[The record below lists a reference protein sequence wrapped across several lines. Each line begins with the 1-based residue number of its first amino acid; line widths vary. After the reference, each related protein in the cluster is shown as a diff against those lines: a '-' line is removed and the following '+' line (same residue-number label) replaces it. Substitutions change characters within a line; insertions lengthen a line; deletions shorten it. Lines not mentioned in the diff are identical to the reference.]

1 MQKQLKKR
9 RDAGAV
15 ICKLLVYTVL
25 CLFGGLIIV
34 PFLIAVVTSLTPQI
48 ILVEN
53 GFQWFTGFI
62 DVGYYTRVLFT
73 DEFGS
78 FFKCFGN
85 TMLYIMPP
93 LLVGTF
99 CSALAAY
106 AFARINFRGKNVLFA
121 LMLATMVIPGIITT
135 FPSYLLFIQVYKVND
150 WFPAFPLIVPGMF
163 GAVGTMFFLKQYFG
177 TLPRELEEAAEL
189 DGLSRFGIF
198 TKIILPLSMPA
209 IITQLLLG
217 FNGMYND
224 YLGPLLYLGGQP
236 DLYTVQLFVNGLSSK
251 LNPVYPLI
259 MAGGVVAL
267 IPTLVLYL
275 AGQKYFVEGIVMT
288 GIK

>member
-1 MQKQLKKR
+1 MESALKQGSV
-9 RDAGAV
+9 GAL
-15 ICKLLVYTVL
+15 IAKIAAYL
-25 CLFGGLIIV
+25 CLSFFGVLIVI
-34 PFLIAVVTSLTPQI
+34 PFLIAIITSITPEI

-53 GFQWFTGFI
+53 GFQWFTGFV
-62 DVGYYTRVLFT
+62 DVGYYNRVLLT
-73 DEFGS
+73 QEFGS
-78 FFKCFGN
+78 FLKCFGN
-85 TMLYIMPP
+85 TLLYIMPP

-106 AFARINFRGKNVLFA
+106 AFARIDFAGKNVLFA

-163 GAVGTMFFLKQYFG
+163 GAVGTMFFLKQFFG

-198 TKIILPLSMPA
+198 MKIILPLSMPA

-236 DLYTVQLFVNGLSSK
+236 DLYTVQLFVKGLSSK
-251 LNPVYPLI
+251 LNPCYPLI
-259 MAGGVVAL
+259 MAGGIVAL
-267 IPTLVLYL
+267 VPTLILYL
-275 AGQKYFVEGIVMT
+275 SGQKYFVEGIVMT

>member
-1 MQKQLKKR
+1 MKHSTHKF
-9 RDAGAV
+9 GAV
-15 ICKLLVYTVL
+15 TARILVYL
-25 CLFGGLIIV
+25 CLSAVALIILV
-34 PFLIAVVTSLTPQI
+34 PFLIALVTAFTPEI
-48 ILVEN
+48 LLVEQ
-53 GFQWFTGFI
+53 GFRWFTGFVDI
-62 DVGYYTRVLFT
+62 GYFYRILFT
-73 DEFGS
+73 EEFGS
-78 FFKCFGN
+78 FAQSLLN
-85 TMLYIMPP
+85 TMCYILPP
-93 LLVGTF
+93 LLVGTI

-106 AFARINFRGKNVLFA
+106 AFARINFAGKNLVFG

-163 GAVGTMFFLKQYFG
+163 GAVGTMFFLKQYFS
-177 TLPRELEEAAEL
+177 TLPRELEEAAEI

-198 TKIILPLSMPA
+198 TKIILPLSTPA
-209 IITQLLLG
+209 MITQLLLG

-236 DLYTVQLFVNGLSSK
+236 ELYTVQLYVNSLSSE
-251 LNPVYPLI
+251 LNPCYPLI

-267 IPTLVLYL
+267 LPTMTLYL

>member
-1 MQKQLKKR
+1 MKKKTTF
-9 RDAGAV
+9 GE
-15 ICKLLVYTVL
+15 KLAKFLVYF
-25 CLFGGLIIV
+25 CLILVAVVIIV
-34 PFLIAVVTSLTPQI
+34 PFLIAIVTSLTPEI
-48 ILVEN
+48 ILVEQ
-53 GFQWFTGFI
+53 GFQWYTGYI
-62 DVGYYTRVLFT
+62 DIGYYSRLLFT
-73 DEFGS
+73 DEFGT
-78 FFKCFGN
+78 FYKCFLN
-85 TMLYIMPP
+85 TVAYIMPP

-106 AFARINFRGKNVLFA
+106 AFARINFTGKNLIFG
-121 LMLATMVIPGIITT
+121 LMLVSMVIPGIITT

-163 GAVGTMFFLKQYFG
+163 GAVGTMFFLKQYFS
-177 TLPRELEEAAEL
+177 TLPRELEEAAEM

-198 TKIILPLSMPA
+198 MKIILPLSTPA

-251 LNPVYPLI
+251 LNPCYPLI
-259 MAGGVVAL
+259 MAGGVIAL
-267 IPTLVLYL
+267 LPTLILYL
-275 AGQKYFVEGIVMT
+275 SGQKYFVEGIVMT

>member
-1 MQKQLKKR
+1 MTKQN
-9 RDAGAV
+9 DIGA
-15 ICKLLVYTVL
+15 ILAKTAAYTVL
-25 CLFGGLIIV
+25 GLFGVIIVV
-34 PFLIAVVTSLTPQI
+34 PFLIAVITSLTPEI
-48 ILVEN
+48 ILIEN
-53 GFQWFTGFI
+53 GFQWFTGFVDI
-62 DVGYYTRVLFT
+62 GYYNRVVFSE
-73 DEFGS
+73 EFGS
-78 FFKCFGN
+78 FFQCFGN
-85 TMLYIMPP
+85 TMCYIMPP

-106 AFARINFRGKNVLFA
+106 AFAKIDFAGKNVLFA
-121 LMLATMVIPGIITT
+121 LMLSTMVIPGIITT
-135 FPSYLLFIQVYKVND
+135 FPSYLLFIQVYKFNE
-150 WFPAFPLIVPGMF
+150 WFPAFPLIIPGMF

-189 DGLSRFGIF
+189 DGLGRFGIF
-198 TKIILPLSMPA
+198 TRIILPLSTPA
-209 IITQLLLG
+209 VITQLLLG

-251 LNPVYPLI
+251 LNPCYPLI

-267 IPTLVLYL
+267 LPTMILYL

>member
-1 MQKQLKKR
+1 MKKQK
-9 RDAGAV
+9 DIGA
-15 ICKLLVYTVL
+15 ILAKIAVYAIL
-25 CLFGGLIIV
+25 GLFGVIIVV
-34 PFLIAVVTSLTPQI
+34 PFLIAIITSLTPEI
-48 ILVEN
+48 VLIEN
-53 GFQWFTGFI
+53 GFQWFTGFV

-73 DEFGS
+73 EEFGS

-106 AFARINFRGKNVLFA
+106 AFAKINFTGKNVLFA
-121 LMLATMVIPGIITT
+121 LMLSTMVIPGIITT
-135 FPSYLLFIQVYKVND
+135 FPSYLLFIQVYKVNE
-150 WFPAFPLIVPGMF
+150 WFPAFPLIIPGMF

-189 DGLSRFGIF
+189 DGLGRFGIF
-198 TKIILPLSMPA
+198 TKIILPLSTPA
-209 IITQLLLG
+209 VITQLLLG

-251 LNPVYPLI
+251 LNPCYPLS

-267 IPTLVLYL
+267 LPTMILYL